1 MLSQI
6 LEIVKENAGEAII
19 NNPAIPN
26 QKNSA
31 AIKTAS
37 GSIVKN
43 LQKMAGSGELDAI
56 KGMFA
61 NEAQV
66 ENNPVINQLS
76 GNVAGDLMKKFGLDK
91 GAASGIVKQL
101 LPIVMK
107 KFVQK
112 TNDPKDKSIDLE
124 SVLGTL
130 MSGKGKAGGGIL
142 GNLLKGFLKR

>member
-6 LEIVKENAGEAII
+6 LEIVRENAGEAII
-19 NNPAIPN
+19 NNPVIPN
-26 QKNSA
+26 KKNSA

-61 NEAQV
+61 GEGQV

-91 GAASGIVKQL
+91 GAASGIVQQL

-112 TNDPKDKSIDLE
+112 TNDPKDNSINLE
-124 SVLGTL
+124 SVLGSL
-130 MSGKGKAGGGIL
+130 MSGKSKSGGGLL